1 MDRID
6 LPRFGSQP
14 ERLGADV
21 KKCRCLSK
29 VEPRFDTVCSRTINR
44 DPMVGSQS
52 SDALTRPSIAVTGP
66 QFVSIENAC
75 NQVVI
80 GDED

>member
-1 MDRID
+1 MKSICPHSAASLSVLGLMSRSAAA
-6 LPRFGSQP
+6 LV
-14 ERLGADV
+14 RL
-21 KKCRCLSK
+21 S
-29 VEPRFDTVCSRTINR
+29 PRFDTVCSRTINR
-44 DPMVGSQS
+44 DPMAGSQS

-66 QFVSIENAC
+66 QFVSIEN

>member
-6 LPRFGSQP
+6 LPGFGSQP
-14 ERLGADV
+14 ERLGTDV
-21 KKCRCLSK
+21 KKCRRFSE
-29 VEPRFDTVCSRTINR
+29 VEPRFDTVCRGTING
-44 DPMVGSQS
+44 DPMMGSKRG
-52 SDALTRPSIAVTGP
+52 DALARPSIAVTGP

-75 NQVVI
+75 NQIVI